1 MSRSKRRPPTKSGK
15 RVYPRTRTINWRWST
30 PTQREVEKVHV
41 SRYLGTLNSWEIMR
55 EHCGENLRKKIAL
68 KLPNWQLAD
77 SQKDSS
83 QTNYGRKRPSTS
95 ICGTPGGAVGGGAES
110 KDHHYSA
117 LLPPARLPQPMLLA
131 LTPSLLH
138 GIESNR
144 INFSFTTNPCRGVSA
159 LLLQWCSILLAD
171 LDFVHA
177 VKM

>member
-77 SQKDSS
+77 SQKDSY
-83 QTNYGRKRPSTS
+83 QTIAMEGKGPPHPSAVRRGGR
-95 ICGTPGGAVGGGAES
+95 GAERRA
-110 KDHHYSA
+110 KITTT
-117 LLPPARLPQPMLLA
+117 QPSCHQPDCHSPCCWRSRQVCYMA
-131 LTPSLLH
+131 SNQ
-138 GIESNR
+138 IESISLSRR
-144 INFSFTTNPCRGVSA
+144 I
-159 LLLQWCSILLAD
+159 
-171 LDFVHA
+171 HA
-177 VKM
+177 EG